1 VPAES
6 GYAGTHAFHPYPG
19 RFHPALPR
27 TLLAAVAR
35 PGQVVLDPFMGGG
48 TTLVEALQ
56 CGLTAWGND
65 LNPVAL
71 LVTRERTR
79 PRTPAEALRLEES
92 ARRIGAQVE
101 ALRREK
107 QPPRVFHRR
116 QGELSRHYA
125 PHLLA
130 ELMQW
135 HRLVEAAPAGP
146 LRESLRA
153 VFSSAVVKFSN
164 LASDSRAEPGP
175 APRRGKGAVSRFLVA
190 KARELAQAQVELAGR
205 IPPGTPPPVLHQED
219 ARLLPSIGWAAC
231 DLVLTSPP
239 YAGTYDYHAHHALR
253 SAWLE
258 LDATAFAAGEIGAR
272 RHPPAAGAAAG
283 TAVAAGPAAVAGGTV
298 ASAGG
303 GWSEDLRAVLGTL
316 ARVLRPGGNLFL
328 VLGDWVADD
337 HAVDAAAMLARTAA
351 ARDWQLASRA
361 SVQRDVHSRG
371 EARVFARR
379 GKWEHLLHF
388 VRPATAPT
396 AADRADKPRR
406 ERKRSVGGRIRTL

>member
-1 VPAES
+1 
-6 GYAGTHAFHPYPG
+6 
-19 RFHPALPR
+19 
-27 TLLAAVAR
+27 
-35 PGQVVLDPFMGGG
+35 
-48 TTLVEALQ
+48 
-56 CGLTAWGND
+56 
-65 LNPVAL
+65 
-71 LVTRERTR
+71 
-79 PRTPAEALRLEES
+79 
-92 ARRIGAQVE
+92 VE

-316 ARVLRPGGNLFL
+316 ARVLRPGGSLFL

-337 HAVDAAAMLARTAA
+337 HAVDASAMLARTAA
-351 ARDWQLASRA
+351 ARDWQLVSRA
-361 SVQRDVHSRG
+361 SMQRDVHSRG

-396 AADRADKPRR
+396 AADRTGKPRR